1 MQVPVLVN
9 AGKRPAIPPR
19 GELPGPDTAS
29 WQGLAAYC
37 RLMRWEG
44 WWFSKLRAPWMPSA
58 MAFQAQMGPAAL
70 HGGEPFQMTATHGA
84 RLASWQSACFFNLSA
99 ALWHARSPDYPP
111 QMLCV
116 ACSDCWSQDPAAR
129 PSFDDILPR
138 LAELAEQE
146 G

>member
-1 MQVPVLVN
+1 MVLFELLTWQLPWAGIPPYRVPVLVN

-37 RLMRWEG
+37 RLM
-44 WWFSKLRAPWMPSA
+44 
-58 MAFQAQMGPAAL
+58 
-70 HGGEPFQMTATHGA
+70 
-84 RLASWQSACFFNLSA
+84 
-99 ALWHARSPDYPP
+99 
-111 QMLCV
+111 
-116 ACSDCWSQDPAAR
+116 SDCWSQDPAAR